1 MPAMM
6 ALINCCHKVAGAA
19 RSYALNLMA
28 LGKGGL
34 DHYSICPKGRGLCC
48 RSIGQAANFVLRR
61 LESD

>member
-28 LGKGGL
+28 LGKGGVGPL
-34 DHYSICPKGRGLCC
+34 QHMPKGEGTLLPLYRSSGELCVK
-48 RSIGQAANFVLRR
+48 AA
-61 LESD
+61 